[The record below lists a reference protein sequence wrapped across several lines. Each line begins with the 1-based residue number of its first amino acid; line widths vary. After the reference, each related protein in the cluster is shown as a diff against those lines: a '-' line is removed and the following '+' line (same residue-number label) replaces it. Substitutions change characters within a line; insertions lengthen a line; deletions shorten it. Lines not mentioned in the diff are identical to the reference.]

1 MLISDV
7 NVMLRSNSFEG
18 IMPLV
23 SPLVTIVWN
32 VRGVTAAARTSPHP
46 SGGHPAPGTGEK
58 MGWPVA
64 ILSKRGITPSNIF
77 ALIKQ
82 KAKRRKNK
90 NHEKS
95 ESHVRISF
103 EKQFYKL

>member
-64 ILSKRGITPSNIF
+64 VLSKRGVTPSNIF
-77 ALIKQ
+77 ATRKEEQ
-82 KAKRRKNK
+82 RAKKK
-90 NHEKS
+90 E
-95 ESHVRISF
+95 E
-103 EKQFYKL
+103 E

>member
-32 VRGVTAAARTSPHP
+32 VRGVTAAALTSHQWW
-46 SGGHPAPGTGEK
+46 SHWSPGNRHREK

-64 ILSKRGITPSNIF
+64 VLSKRGVTPSNIF
-77 ALIKQ
+77 ATRKEEER
-82 KAKRRKNK
+82 AKKM
-90 NHEKS
+90 E
-95 ESHVRISF
+95 E
-103 EKQFYKL
+103 E

>member
-23 SPLVTIVWN
+23 SSLVTIVWN
-32 VRGVTAAARTSPHP
+32 VRGVTAAALTSHP

-58 MGWPVA
+58 MGWPVSV
-64 ILSKRGITPSNIF
+64 LSKRGVTPSNIF
-77 ALIKQ
+77 ALN
-82 KAKRRKNK
+82 RKN
-90 NHEKS
+90 E
-95 ESHVRISF
+95 E
-103 EKQFYKL
+103 

>member
-32 VRGVTAAARTSPHP
+32 VRGVTAAALTSHP

-64 ILSKRGITPSNIF
+64 VLSKRGVTPSNIF
-77 ALIKQ
+77 A
-82 KAKRRKNK
+82 KRRSLEKK
-90 NHEKS
+90 ERRMIYEKS

-103 EKQFYKL
+103 EKQFYNL